1 MVACHHEEPLTRH
14 PLNIR
19 RLALLVVALLLVV
32 GVFTSD
38 TLHRALFD
46 VLAASESVM
55 RAYPRA
61 GMVLFLALAGVS
73 AMLAFFSSAALVPV
87 GVYVWG
93 PMTTML
99 LLWSGGMLGG
109 IAGYGFAR
117 TLGRRAVKRL
127 IPGEPLR
134 RYEEFFA
141 SGARWRTILLFRI
154 ALQSELP
161 SYVLGLVR
169 YPLPQY
175 LPIMML
181 AEAVFVLLEINLG
194 SAFLAR
200 SGATF
205 AGVLVLMLAL
215 TVWAWR
221 RLQREMAASR
231 DVGSGATP
239 RPAP

>member
-1 MVACHHEEPLTRH
+1 M
-14 PLNIR
+14 
-19 RLALLVVALLLVV
+19 
-32 GVFTSD
+32 
-38 TLHRALFD
+38 
-46 VLAASESVM
+46 
-55 RAYPRA
+55 
-61 GMVLFLALAGVS
+61 
-73 AMLAFFSSAALVPV
+73 
-87 GVYVWG
+87 
-93 PMTTML
+93 
-99 LLWSGGMLGG
+99 
-109 IAGYGFAR
+109 
-117 TLGRRAVKRL
+117 
-127 IPGEPLR
+127 
-134 RYEEFFA
+134 
-141 SGARWRTILLFRI
+141 
-154 ALQSELP
+154 
-161 SYVLGLVR
+161 LGLVR